1 MGLLG
6 ALHAFGCRVHQG
18 GSNRKGAFEMQLETS
33 KCPWCG
39 NTIPQVKFIEIEGRI
54 RAEEKRKLAQVEASL
69 RKQYED
75 QTKLQVE
82 RETKRVAEKERKAA
96 EQWAQAQTS
105 KLQAERDG
113 AVQKMKAFEAKEA
126 AVRKQLT
133 EQAERNLKR
142 ELARERKAAD
152 ARAKEQTHKLQTE
165 RDGAAQKMKEFETR
179 EAALKKQMTEKS
191 EQTLKKELDKER
203 QIYERDREQREKKL
217 KAEFTREHEK
227 TKNKI
232 AALER
237 QLQKKTAHEL
247 GDGAE
252 IDLYEELRTLF
263 RGDHITRVPKGEPGA
278 DIHHDVY
285 YKGESCGKI
294 VYDSKNRQNWQD
306 GYASK
311 LRADQT
317 AAGAVHAI
325 LSTNCFPTGKK
336 ELCIVHD
343 VIAVSPARVG
353 YVVQLLR
360 NSMVRMH
367 VMNLSLQER
376 SGKMAELY
384 KLISSE
390 AFNQSFKEADKL
402 AQDILDLDVKE
413 FKAHEDVWKKRGF
426 LTKRLKNVLTEVQ
439 TEISAI
445 VERAET
451 NRGQKSPTL
460 VTEFRPSTSTLPR
473 N

>member
-1 MGLLG
+1 
-6 ALHAFGCRVHQG
+6 
-18 GSNRKGAFEMQLETS
+18 MQAETS

-39 NTIPQVKFIEIEGRI
+39 NTIPQAKFIEIEGRI
-54 RAEEKRKLAQVEASL
+54 RLEEKKKLAQVEASL
-69 RKQYED
+69 KKQYVE
-75 QTKLQVE
+75 QAKLQVE
-82 RETKRVAEKERKAA
+82 RETKRVIEKERKAA
-96 EQWAQAQTS
+96 EQWAKAQTS

-113 AVQKMKAFEAKEA
+113 AVQKAKAFEAKEA
-126 AVRKQLT
+126 TLKKQMT
-133 EQAERNLKR
+133 EQAERAMKKAV
-142 ELARERKAAD
+142 EAERKAAED
-152 ARAKEQTHKLQTE
+152 RAKEQNRKLQTE
-165 RDGAAQKMKEFETR
+165 RDGAVKKAKALEER
-179 EAALKKQMTEKS
+179 EASLKKQMADQAEKKLK
-191 EQTLKKELDKER
+191 EQVAKER
-203 QIYERDREQREKKL
+203 EILERDREQREKKL

-227 TKNKI
+227 TKNKV

-237 QLQKKTAHEL
+237 QLQKRTAHEL

-252 IDLYEELRTLF
+252 IDLYEELRSLF
-263 RGDHITRVPKGEPGA
+263 KGDHFARVPKGEPGA
-278 DIHHDVY
+278 DIHHEVFH
-285 YKGESCGKI
+285 KGQSCGKI

-325 LSTNCFPTGKK
+325 LSTNSFPTGKK

-353 YVVQLLR
+353 QIVQLLR

-367 VMNLSLQER
+367 VLNLSLHER
-376 SGKMAELY
+376 TGKMSELY

-390 AFNQSFKEADKL
+390 AFSQSFREADKL
-402 AQDILDLDVKE
+402 TQDILDLDVKE
-413 FKAHEDVWKKRGF
+413 VKAHEDVWKKRGY

-451 NRGQKSPTL
+451 NRGQKSPAV

>member
-1 MGLLG
+1 
-6 ALHAFGCRVHQG
+6 
-18 GSNRKGAFEMQLETS
+18 MQAETS

-39 NTIPQVKFIEIEGRI
+39 NTIPQAKFVEIEGRI
-54 RAEEKRKLAQVEASL
+54 RLEEKKKLAQVEASL
-69 RKQYED
+69 KKQYEE
-75 QTKLQVE
+75 QAKLQVE
-82 RETKRVAEKERKAA
+82 RETKRVIEKERKAA
-96 EQWAQAQTS
+96 EQWAKAQTS

-113 AVQKMKAFEAKEA
+113 AVQKAKAFEAKEA
-126 AVRKQLT
+126 TLKKQMT
-133 EQAERNLKR
+133 EQSERAMKKAV
-142 ELARERKAAD
+142 EAERKAAED
-152 ARAKEQTHKLQTE
+152 RAKEQNRKLQTE
-165 RDGAAQKMKEFETR
+165 RDGAVKKAKALEER
-179 EAALKKQMTEKS
+179 EASLKKQMADQAEKRLK
-191 EQTLKKELDKER
+191 EQVAKER
-203 QIYERDREQREKKL
+203 EILERDREQREKKL

-227 TKNKI
+227 TKNKV

-237 QLQKKTAHEL
+237 QLQKKTAYDL

-252 IDLYEELRTLF
+252 IDLYEELRSLF
-263 RGDHITRVPKGEPGA
+263 KGDHFSRVPKGEPGA
-278 DIHHDVY
+278 DIHHEVFH
-285 YKGESCGKI
+285 KGQSCGKI

-353 YVVQLLR
+353 QVVQLLR

-367 VMNLSLQER
+367 VLNLSLQER

-390 AFNQSFKEADKL
+390 AFSQSFREADKL
-402 AQDILDLDVKE
+402 TQDILDLDVKE
-413 FKAHEDVWKKRGF
+413 VKAHEDVWKKRGY

-445 VERAET
+445 VERADT
-451 NRGQKSPTL
+451 SRGQKPAAV

>member
-1 MGLLG
+1 
-6 ALHAFGCRVHQG
+6 
-18 GSNRKGAFEMQLETS
+18 MQVETS

-39 NTIPQVKFIEIEGRI
+39 NTVPQAKFVEIEGRI
-54 RAEEKRKLAQVEASL
+54 RTEEKRKLAQAEASFK
-69 RKQYED
+69 KQYEE
-75 QTKLQVE
+75 QARLQIE
-82 RETKRVAEKERKAA
+82 LETKKVSERERKAA
-96 EQWAQAQTS
+96 EQWAKAQTS
-105 KLQAERDG
+105 KLQAERDN
-113 AVQKMKAFEAKEA
+113 AVEKAKASAAK
-126 AVRKQLT
+126 
-133 EQAERNLKR
+133 
-142 ELARERKAAD
+142 
-152 ARAKEQTHKLQTE
+152 
-165 RDGAAQKMKEFETR
+165 
-179 EAALKKQMTEKS
+179 EAALKKKMAEDAERAVKKAVETERKAAAERAQ
-191 EQTLKKELDKER
+191 EQTRKLQNERDGAVKKAKALEEQQLTLKKQMADQAEKRLKEQLAKER
-203 QIYERDREQREKKL
+203 EILERDREQGEKKL

-227 TKNKI
+227 TKNKV

-237 QLQKKTAHEL
+237 QLQKKTAYDL

-252 IDLYEELRTLF
+252 IDLYEELRSLF
-263 RGDHITRVPKGEPGA
+263 KSDHFSRVPKGEPGA
-278 DIHHDVY
+278 DIHHEVFH
-285 YKGESCGKI
+285 KGQPCGKI

-336 ELCIVHD
+336 ELCVVHD

-353 YVVQLLR
+353 QIVQLLR

-367 VMNLSLQER
+367 VLNLSLQER
-376 SGKMAELY
+376 SGKMSELY

-390 AFNQSFKEADKL
+390 AFSQSFREADKL
-402 AQDILDLDVKE
+402 TQDILDLDVKE
-413 FKAHEDVWKKRGF
+413 VKAHEDVWKKRGY

-445 VERAET
+445 VERADT
-451 NRGQKSPTL
+451 SRGQKPPAV

>member
-1 MGLLG
+1 
-6 ALHAFGCRVHQG
+6 
-18 GSNRKGAFEMQLETS
+18 MQAETS

-39 NTIPQVKFIEIEGRI
+39 NTIPQAKFIEIEGRI
-54 RAEEKRKLAQVEASL
+54 RLEEKKKLAQVDARL
-69 RKQYED
+69 RKQYEE
-75 QTKLQVE
+75 QAKLQVAQ
-82 RETKRVAEKERKAA
+82 ETKRVIEKERKAA
-96 EQWAQAQTS
+96 EQWAKAQTF

-113 AVQKMKAFEAKEA
+113 AVQKAKALEAKEA
-126 AVRKQLT
+126 TLKKQMT
-133 EQAERNLKR
+133 EQAERALKKAV
-142 ELARERKAAD
+142 EAERKSAEV
-152 ARAKEQTHKLQTE
+152 RSKEQTQKLQTE
-165 RDGAAQKMKEFETR
+165 RDGAVKKAKALEER
-179 EAALKKQMTEKS
+179 EAGLKKQMADQAEKNLK
-191 EQTLKKELDKER
+191 EQVAKER
-203 QIYERDREQREKKL
+203 EILERDREQREKKL

-227 TKNKI
+227 TKNKV

-252 IDLYEELRTLF
+252 IDLYEELRSLF
-263 RGDHITRVPKGEPGA
+263 KGDHFARVPKGEPGA
-278 DIHHDVY
+278 DIHHEVFH
-285 YKGESCGKI
+285 KGQSCGKI

-311 LRADQT
+311 LRTDQT

-325 LSTNCFPTGKK
+325 LSTNSFPTGKK

-353 YVVQLLR
+353 QIVQLLR

-367 VMNLSLQER
+367 VLNLSLQER
-376 SGKMAELY
+376 TGKMAELY

-390 AFNQSFKEADKL
+390 AFSQSFREADKL
-402 AQDILDLDVKE
+402 TQDILNLDVKE
-413 FKAHEDVWKKRGF
+413 FKAHEDVWKKRGY

-451 NRGQKSPTL
+451 NRGQKSAG
-460 VTEFRPSTSTLPR
+460 VVAEFRPSTNTHPR
-473 N
+473 S

>member
-1 MGLLG
+1 
-6 ALHAFGCRVHQG
+6 
-18 GSNRKGAFEMQLETS
+18 MQTETS

-39 NTIPQVKFIEIEGRI
+39 NTILQAKFIEIEGRI
-54 RAEEKRKLAQVEASL
+54 RAEEKKKLAQVEASL
-69 RKQYED
+69 RKQYEE
-75 QTKLQVE
+75 QAKLQVAQ
-82 RETKRVAEKERKAA
+82 ETKRVIEKERKAA
-96 EQWAQAQTS
+96 ELWAKAQTS

-113 AVQKMKAFEAKEA
+113 AVQKAKAFEAKEA
-126 AVRKQLT
+126 T
-133 EQAERNLKR
+133 
-142 ELARERKAAD
+142 
-152 ARAKEQTHKLQTE
+152 
-165 RDGAAQKMKEFETR
+165 
-179 EAALKKQMTEKS
+179 LKKQMTEQA
-191 EQTLKKELDKER
+191 ERALKKAVETERKAAEERAKEQR
-203 QIYERDREQREKKL
+203 EILERDREQREKRL

-227 TKNKI
+227 TKNKV
-232 AALER
+232 ATLER

-252 IDLYEELRTLF
+252 IDLYEELRSLF
-263 RGDHITRVPKGEPGA
+263 KGDHITRVPKGEEGA
-278 DIHHDVY
+278 DIHHEVY
-285 YKGESCGKI
+285 HKGQSCGKI
-294 VYDSKNRQNWQD
+294 VYDSKNRQNWHAE
-306 GYASK
+306 YASK

-353 YVVQLLR
+353 HIVELLR

-367 VMNLSLQER
+367 ILNLSLQER

-384 KLISSE
+384 KLISSD
-390 AFNQSFKEADKL
+390 AFNQSFREADRL
-402 AQDILDLDVKE
+402 TQDILDLDVKE
-413 FKAHEDVWKKRGF
+413 VKAHEEVWKKRGF
-426 LTKRLKNVLTEVQ
+426 VAKRLKNVLTEMQ

-451 NRGQKSPTL
+451 NLSKKPG
-460 VTEFRPSTSTLPR
+460 VVAEFRPSPSTLPR